1 MELVITSY
9 IDNNYYIIDNKS
21 FNIFILVT
29 ILNDSN
35 YTDYANLILEYMELL
50 NKQDKK
56 LFIEKESM
64 FGIILSKLIADK
76 KITDENN
83 VIKKEE
89 LINALINSIRKK
101 SYSNYY
107 QTIEKLIKKDIT
119 GNISDIA
126 TPEEQETLRTISMIG
141 KKQDYCQSL
150 NRNLTGFEEEGILLK
165 GNSCYSFNIITKREE
180 KISLDKHA
188 KRVKQFK

>member
-9 IDNNYYIIDNKS
+9 IDNNYYIIDNTS
-21 FNIFILVT
+21 VNIFILAT
-29 ILNDSN
+29 ILDNNN
-35 YTDYANLILEYMELL
+35 YTDYANLILEYRELL
-50 NKQDKK
+50 NKK
-56 LFIEKESM
+56 LFVEKNSM
-64 FGIILSKLIADK
+64 FGIIISKLIADK

>member
-9 IDNNYYIIDNKS
+9 IDNNYYIIDNTS
-21 FNIFILVT
+21 VNIFILAT
-29 ILNDSN
+29 ILDNNN
-35 YTDYANLILEYMELL
+35 YTDYANLILEYRELL
-50 NKQDKK
+50 NKK
-56 LFIEKESM
+56 LFVEKNSM
-64 FGIILSKLIADK
+64 FGIIISKLIADK

-89 LINALINSIRKK
+89 LINALIKSITNGA
-101 SYSNYY
+101 YSKYY
-107 QTIEKLIKKDIT
+107 QTIIKLIQTNTT

>member
-9 IDNNYYIIDNKS
+9 IDNNCYIIDNTIA
-21 FNIFILVT
+21 NIFILAT
-29 ILNDSN
+29 ILDNNN
-35 YTDYANLILEYMELL
+35 YTDYANLILEYRELL

-56 LFIEKESM
+56 LFIEKNSM
-64 FGIILSKLIADK
+64 FGIIISKLIADK

-89 LINALINSIRKK
+89 LINALINSITNE
-101 SYSNYY
+101 SYSKYF
-107 QTIEKLIKKDIT
+107 QTIKKLIETNKI

-141 KKQDYCQSL
+141 KKQDYLQSL
-150 NRNLTGFEEEGILLK
+150 TRNLTGFEEDGILLK
-165 GNSCYSFNIITKREE
+165 GNNCYNFNIVTKKQEE
-180 KISLDKHA
+180 ISPDSTK
-188 KRVKQFK
+188 KRVKHFK

>member
-9 IDNNYYIIDNKS
+9 IDNNYYIIDNTS
-21 FNIFILVT
+21 VNIFILAT
-29 ILNDSN
+29 ILDNNN
-35 YTDYANLILEYMELL
+35 YTDYANLILEYRELL

-56 LFIEKESM
+56 LFIEKNSM
-64 FGIILSKLIADK
+64 FGIIISKLIADK

-89 LINALINSIRKK
+89 LINALINSITNE
-101 SYSNYY
+101 SYSKYF
-107 QTIEKLIKKDIT
+107 QTIKKLIETNKI

-141 KKQDYCQSL
+141 KKQDYLQSL
-150 NRNLTGFEEEGILLK
+150 TRNLTGFEEDGILLK
-165 GNSCYSFNIITKREE
+165 GNNCYNFNIITKKQEE
-180 KISLDKHA
+180 ISPDSTK
-188 KRVKQFK
+188 KRVKHFK

>member
-9 IDNNYYIIDNKS
+9 IDNNYYIIDNTS
-21 FNIFILVT
+21 VNIFILAT
-29 ILNDSN
+29 ILDNNN
-35 YTDYANLILEYMELL
+35 YTDYANLILEYRELL
-50 NKQDKK
+50 NKK
-56 LFIEKESM
+56 LFVEKNSM
-64 FGIILSKLIADK
+64 FGIIISKLIADK

-89 LINALINSIRKK
+89 LINALINSITNEA
-101 SYSNYY
+101 YSKYY
-107 QTIEKLIKKDIT
+107 QTIIKLIQTNTT

>member
-9 IDNNYYIIDNKS
+9 IDNNYYIIDNTS
-21 FNIFILVT
+21 VNIFILAT
-29 ILNDSN
+29 ILDNNN
-35 YTDYANLILEYMELL
+35 YTDYANLILEYRELL
-50 NKQDKK
+50 NKK
-56 LFIEKESM
+56 LFVEKNSM
-64 FGIILSKLIADK
+64 FGIIISKLIADK

-89 LINALINSIRKK
+89 LINALINSITNEA
-101 SYSNYY
+101 YSKYY
-107 QTIEKLIKKDIT
+107 QTIIKLIQTNTT

-126 TPEEQETLRTISMIG
+126 TLGEEETLRTISMFG
-141 KKQDYCQSL
+141 KKQDYL
-150 NRNLTGFEEEGILLK
+150 PRLTRNLTGFEEDGILLR